1 MANVFNG
8 QITISQQHKYS
19 STLDAGTDTAIHVV
33 DENPITKFT
42 DGESANQAE
51 VMFRDTRTLAASA
64 SEELDLSGT
73 ALQDAFGNNIAF
85 TSVKAMI
92 VEAASGN
99 TNDVLVG
106 GTGSAAQ
113 WSTWASNV
121 SDVVVVE
128 PGGTFVIMSPSA
140 AGYVVTA
147 TTADLLLITNS
158 SSGTSVDYT
167 ITLIGIEA

>member
-8 QITISQQHKYS
+8 AITISQQLKYS
-19 STLDAGTDTAIHVV
+19 STLDAGSDTAIHNV
-33 DENPITKFT
+33 DENAITKFT

-51 VMFRDTRTLAASA
+51 VMFRDTRTLAAST
-64 SEELDLSGT
+64 SEDLDLSGT
-73 ALQDAFGNNIAF
+73 ALEDAFGQAIAF
-85 TSVKAMI
+85 TSVKVMI
-92 VEAASGN
+92 VEAAAAN

-106 GTGSAAQ
+106 GASATQ
-113 WSTWASNV
+113 WIGWCNAAT
-121 SDVVVVE
+121 DVITVE

-140 AGYVVTA
+140 AGFAVGAGST
-147 TTADLLLITNS
+147 DLLQIENS